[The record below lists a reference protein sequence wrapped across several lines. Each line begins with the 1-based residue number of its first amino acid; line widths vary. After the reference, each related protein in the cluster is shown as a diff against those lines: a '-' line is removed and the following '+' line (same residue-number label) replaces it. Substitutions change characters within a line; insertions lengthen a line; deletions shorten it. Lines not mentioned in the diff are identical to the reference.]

1 MSSAAPADVLP
12 GSILFACTHNAL
24 RSPMAAALMR
34 SLHARR
40 VYVDSVGLR
49 PEPLDPFVLPVLDE
63 IGIDLAGHRPKG
75 FDDLEDDFFD
85 LVISLSPEAHHRAV
99 ELTRTSSCEI
109 AFWPVQDPTLV
120 EGSREVRL
128 DAYRALRDHLLE
140 RLRAQFPPGRT
151 PVMV

>member
-1 MSSAAPADVLP
+1 MSAADQLP

-34 SLHARR
+34 ALHGQR
-40 VYVDSVGLR
+40 VFVDSVGLR
-49 PEPLDPFVLPVLDE
+49 PEPIDPFVVAVLDE
-63 IGIDLAGHRPKG
+63 IGIDLAGHHPKS
-75 FDDLEDDFFD
+75 FDDLEDDYFD

-120 EGSREVRL
+120 EGSREIRL
-128 DAYRALRDHLLE
+128 DAYRALRDDLHQ
-140 RLRAQFPPGRT
+140 RLRTHFPPASA
-151 PVMV
+151 PAMV

>member
-1 MSSAAPADVLP
+1 MSAADQLP

-34 SLHARR
+34 ALHGQR
-40 VYVDSVGLR
+40 VFVDSVGLR
-49 PEPLDPFVLPVLDE
+49 PETIDPFVVAVLDE
-63 IGIDLAGHRPKG
+63 IGIDLAGHHPKS
-75 FDDLEDDFFD
+75 FDDLEDDYFD

-120 EGSREVRL
+120 EGSREIRL
-128 DAYRALRDHLLE
+128 DAYRALRDDLHQ
-140 RLRAQFPPGRT
+140 RLRTHFPPASA
-151 PVMV
+151 PAMV